1 MRVSK
6 GAALGYAAILGV
18 AACLVFAHYLNIRQ
32 EFTSAKQHFA
42 EAARS
47 DAVREAHKVET
58 AFRSIYEN
66 IRTISRL
73 PSVINIDRHGDNLNV
88 DGRAT
93 IQQVYNNLANSVA
106 VSEVYILPVDFDA
119 ARTDPVTGKSQAPI
133 IMFDQLIVDAGR
145 FSKAA
150 NPFAAAKQ
158 ASGNG
163 QPKLEEVETFEYR
176 QLKTHEAWLKAHY
189 PDLGSISKLDVP
201 MISGQEVITCDNTY
215 FATTG
220 KDADRSGLIFSV
232 PFYGADGALKGSV
245 SAIILSNAVRDFLPP
260 RNYALVNTA
269 YDYVSRAHDGG
280 QEQRSGSWVAQG
292 KPDPRLIA
300 SDVIDLKGFDPR
312 STWRLWSGLPDSAF
326 FGGAEFKRIRLF
338 EIGGYLAI
346 ALLTLAAAFSWHLHL
361 KSQSATRAKLQQAN
375 EAADAIREAHDK
387 TVAAEQEARQMAE
400 QLQLVNSEIGTLNQE
415 LKSNIEKLSH
425 AQDEIIRKGRMAQ
438 LGQLT
443 ATVAH
448 DIRNPLGAVL
458 TSAFLIERR
467 FKATN
472 PGIEKPLGRITS
484 GIKRCDSIISQ
495 LLDFARS
502 KQLQKQELDVDD
514 WVAKLVQEEAEHL
527 PAEVAIECRLG
538 LGDLKVHFDP
548 GRLSRAIVNFMSNA
562 AEAMIGKGSARPEV
576 VTHNPQIVVATALTR
591 RGIEISVCDNGPGIS
606 EENMKKIL
614 EPMFTTKNFGT
625 GLGLPAVEKILEQHG
640 GGLDIAST
648 PGKGATFTG
657 WFPVDRSQAEA
668 A

>member
-1 MRVSK
+1 MPRSS
-6 GAALGYAAILGV
+6 AWRRAWSL
-18 AACLVFAHYLNIRQ
+18 AHYLNIRQ

-47 DAVREAHKVET
+47 DAVREAHRVET

-119 ARTDPVTGKSQAPI
+119 GKTDPVTGKSQAPI

-150 NPFAAAKQ
+150 NPFAAAEQ

-176 QLKTHEAWLKAHY
+176 QLKTHQAWLKAHY

-232 PFYGADGALKGSV
+232 PFYGVDGALKGSV
-245 SAIILSNAVRDFLPP
+245 STIILSNAVRDFLPP
-260 RNYALVNTA
+260 SNYALVNTA
-269 YDYVSRAHDGG
+269 YGYVSRAHEGG
-280 QEQRSGSWVAQG
+280 QEQGSGSWVAQG

-300 SDVIDLKGFDPR
+300 SDVMDLKGFDPR
-312 STWRLWSGLPDSAF
+312 STWKLWSGLPNAAF
-326 FGGAEFKRIRLF
+326 FNGAEFRRIRLF

-375 EAADAIREAHDK
+375 EAAEAIREAHDK
-387 TVAAEQEARQMAE
+387 TVAAEHEARQMAE

-458 TSAFLIERR
+458 TSAYLIERR
-467 FKATN
+467 FKAAN

-538 LGDLKVHFDP
+538 LGDLKAHFDP
-548 GRLSRAIVNFMSNA
+548 DRLSRVIVNFMSNA
-562 AEAMIGKGSARPEV
+562 AEAMVGKGSARPEV

-614 EPMFTTKNFGT
+614 EPMFTTKSFGT

-640 GGLDIAST
+640 GGLDIASP
-648 PGKGATFTG
+648 PGRGATFTG
-657 WFPVDRSQAEA
+657 WFPVDRS
-668 A
+668 